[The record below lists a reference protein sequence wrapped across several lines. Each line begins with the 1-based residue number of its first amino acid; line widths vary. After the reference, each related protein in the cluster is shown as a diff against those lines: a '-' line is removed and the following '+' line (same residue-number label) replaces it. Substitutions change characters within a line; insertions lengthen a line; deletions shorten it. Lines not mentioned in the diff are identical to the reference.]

1 MADSDWTMLGNGL
14 SDAQVRRGTT
24 EAITPPNGGGTFVYG
39 MRSVQ
44 AVTGAVGL
52 YTVITNFDPMAAG
65 GRISMAFQKNGSSGI
80 NPRIY
85 VCLQGNTVGN
95 VGYLLGFASDENP
108 AHLILMKGAPSAGIQ
123 STSNF
128 ILRRSTGTYASGE
141 TFYHFQLDAI
151 VQPSGDVRIKVFE
164 NDLSNP
170 VGSPSFVAV
179 PGMADYIDDAL
190 GHTSGSAPYLDG
202 RAGFASYYAG
212 ESGRAAFFDHTPIG
226 RQL

>member
-1 MADSDWTMLGNGL
+1 MADSDWTTLTNGL
-14 SDAQVRRGTT
+14 SDAQVRRGVT
-24 EAITPPNGGGTFVYG
+24 EAIDVPNGGGTFVYG

-52 YTVITNFDPMAAG
+52 YTTISNFDPMAAG
-65 GRISMAFQKNGSSGI
+65 GRIAMAIQKNGTSGI
-80 NPRIY
+80 NPMLF
-85 VCLQGNTVGN
+85 VCLQGNTVGD

-123 STSNF
+123 STSSF
-128 ILRRSTGTYASGE
+128 ILRRSVGTYASA
-141 TFYHFQLDAI
+141 TFYHFQLDVI

-164 NDLSNP
+164 NDLANP

-179 PGMADYIDDAL
+179 PGMADYIDDVL